1 MLRLAW
7 RNVLHNRIRFLATAS
22 GIAFATFLML
32 FQGSLLTGFL
42 AAASKLIEST
52 HSDIWITARGVAC
65 FDFAGP
71 IPKRFLEI
79 ARGVPGVEGAT
90 RVVTGTALYRTATGR
105 HQTIVLVGA
114 EPEVG
119 TDFPLP
125 YISPAARTLERD
137 AIVID
142 ESNAALLEA
151 GAGQTAGEIN
161 RRRTHIQ
168 ATVSGFSS
176 FLGSPYA
183 FTSYSDALQYLG
195 VPAEEAMYVL
205 VRLAPGVGP
214 AAARDALQARLPDV
228 QVWTREEFANRARQ
242 YWVTQTG
249 AGAGILTAAIL
260 GFIIGVL
267 VVSQTMY
274 ATTMENI
281 EEFATLKALGAKTRF
296 VVAMVLSQAFA
307 CAVIGSAI
315 GLLVTYPLVAAAR
328 TAIPWLDT
336 PWFLPVAAVPCV
348 IVMACLAAVAS
359 IRAAVRVE
367 AGRVFRA

>member
-32 FQGSLLTGFL
+32 FQGSLLAGFL
-42 AAASKLIEST
+42 SAASKLIDT
-52 HSDIWITARGVAC
+52 TNSDLWITARGVAC

-79 ARGVPGVEGAT
+79 ARGVPGVESAT

-114 EPEVG
+114 EPEAG

-125 YISPAARTLERD
+125 YLNPAVRTLERD

-142 ESNAALLEA
+142 ESNAALMEVA
-151 GAGQTAGEIN
+151 SVPAAGEIN
-161 RRRTHIQ
+161 RRRARIQ

-183 FTSYSDALQYLG
+183 FTSYADALHYLD
-195 VPAEEAMYVL
+195 VPAEQAMYVL
-205 VRLAPGVGP
+205 VRLTPGASPRAV
-214 AAARDALQARLPDV
+214 RDALQVRLPDV
-228 QVWTREEFANRARQ
+228 QVWTREEFASRARR
-242 YWVTQTG
+242 YWVMQTG

-296 VVAMVLSQAFA
+296 IISIVFSQALA
-307 CAVIGSAI
+307 CGVVGSAI
-315 GLLVTYPLVAAAR
+315 GLIATYPLVAAAR
-328 TAIPWLDT
+328 VAIPWLDT
-336 PWFLPVAAVPCV
+336 PWLLPMAAIPCV
-348 IVMACLAAVAS
+348 ILMSCLAAVAS
-359 IRAAVRVE
+359 IRAAVSVDT
-367 AGRVFRA
+367 GRVFRA